1 MKKSLLTMFVFL
13 LSISLAVAAPVD
25 EQKARQLASDFLGSL
40 RPQITRSV
48 SEGAELTRA
57 VTGVADGNDAAF
69 YVFNS
74 DCSFVII
81 SADDRTP
88 AVLGYSENGVYDK
101 NNVPDGLKAMLGWL
115 QSSVRNYTPTTRGE
129 VPTHDAIKPLLTT
142 KWNQHSPYNLFCP
155 YDEVNDAPSVTG
167 CVATAM
173 AQIMKYHEWPSAYD
187 WSLMKDEYDS
197 GDESAAAQEVAK
209 VMKDAGESVYMKY
222 SANGSFANADGISEA
237 FRNTFGYSISTEL
250 VSRAYFT
257 AQEWDELIYSNL
269 ENKMPVYY
277 GGTAI
282 DIDDSK
288 GYLQGVEAGHG
299 FVVDGY
305 DGKGLYHVNW
315 GWGGLSDGFFL
326 LSLLDPDNQGAGGTS
341 GSEGYTIRASAVVGI
356 KPVKPTEKAV
366 TTRRLRASSFSVV
379 DGQTT
384 LSRSSTSEDFP
395 SFKTKIGIG
404 NFITGSED
412 GTFDVG
418 LLLCKG
424 NELLSLLDSKSSTDF
439 PKDKGFLF
447 NLESKIGKG
456 LSNGTY
462 QLRAV
467 CRESGKEDWV
477 FCQLATSCY
486 VEAVVNDLSLTLAVR
501 GIDND
506 GVAKFTANSKEISSN
521 PCERRPI
528 TFKLNLTDLNKESN
542 SPIYLWGNED
552 PMNTVLLAGIGSNL
566 DPGET
571 GDVEIHYTPQ
581 RSGDF
586 TFYISGSATDYTESL
601 VETFEVNVAARVP
614 YDLVVDVALD
624 VKDADSE
631 NKVAGTA
638 LEGVAKIK
646 NNSSEAYQDPVR
658 IWLLKEN
665 PSTGEFNSVTRV
677 VRSADI
683 PVGET
688 AEVPFE
694 FYDLKTDVNYAL
706 VVQMY
711 ENTDWKFVNFVNGGI
726 PQSAIF
732 MLVDATGIQSIQSDA
747 PDAEVYNLNGVFM
760 GKASDLKSLPK
771 GLYIINKKK
780 VVNN

>member
-1 MKKSLLTMFVFL
+1 MKKSLLTMFVSLF
-13 LSISLAVAAPVD
+13 SIILAVAAPVD
-25 EQKARQLASDFLGSL
+25 EQKARQLASDFLSNMNPHG
-40 RPQITRSV
+40 TRSAN
-48 SEGAELTRA
+48 AELTRA
-57 VTGVADGNDAAF
+57 VTGVADGNDAAI

-74 DCSFVII
+74 DNSFVII

-88 AVLGYSENGVYDK
+88 AVLGYSDHGVYDMK
-101 NNVPDGLKAMLGWL
+101 KAPDGLKAMLGWL
-115 QSSVRNYTPTTRGE
+115 QASVRNYSTTRGE
-129 VPTHDAIKPLLTT
+129 VSIHDAIKPLLTT

-209 VMKDAGESVYMKY
+209 VMYDAGASVYMKY

-282 DIDDSK
+282 DINDSE

-341 GSEGYTIRASAVVGI
+341 GSEGYTIRASAIVGI

-384 LSRSSTSEDFP
+384 LSRSSSSEDFP

-424 NELLSLLDSKSSTDF
+424 NELLSLLDSKSSEDF

-462 QLRAV
+462 QLRAI

-486 VEAVVNDLSLTLAVR
+486 VEAVVNDLSLTLVVR
-501 GIDND
+501 GMDND
-506 GVAKFTANSKEISSN
+506 GVAKFTANSKEISSD

-528 TFKLNLTDLNKESN
+528 TFKLNLTDQNKESN

-552 PMNTVLLAGIGSNL
+552 PEKTVLLAGIGSNL

-614 YDLVVDVALD
+614 YDLDVEVALE
-624 VKDADSE
+624 VEGADSE
-631 NKVAGTA
+631 HKVPGTA

-665 PSTGEFNSVTRV
+665 PSTGKFNSVTRL

-683 PVGET
+683 PVGAT

-694 FYDLKTDVNYAL
+694 FYDLKTDVEYAL
-706 VVQMY
+706 VIEMY
-711 ENTDWKFVNFVNGGI
+711 EKKDWKEVNLVNGGI
-726 PQSAIF
+726 PASAIF
-732 MLVDATGIQSIQSDA
+732 ILVDATGIQSIQSDA

>member
-1 MKKSLLTMFVFL
+1 MKKSLLTMFVSLF
-13 LSISLAVAAPVD
+13 SIILAVAAPVD
-25 EQKARQLASDFLGSL
+25 EQKARQLASDFLSNMNPHG
-40 RPQITRSV
+40 TRSAN
-48 SEGAELTRA
+48 AELTRA
-57 VTGVADGNDAAF
+57 VTGVADGKDAAI

-74 DCSFVII
+74 EESFVII

-88 AVLGYSENGVYDK
+88 AVLGYSDHGAYDMK
-101 NNVPDGLKAMLGWL
+101 KAPDGLKAMLGWL
-115 QSSVRNYTPTTRGE
+115 QASVRNYSTTRGD
-129 VPTHDAIKPLLTT
+129 VKIHDAIKPLLTT
-142 KWNQHSPYNLFCP
+142 KWNQHSPYNLLCP
-155 YDEVNDAPSVTG
+155 YDAENDALSVTG

-173 AQIMKYHEWPSAYD
+173 AQIMKYHEYPSAYN

-197 GDESAAAQEVAK
+197 DDESAAAQEVAK

-257 AQEWDELIYSNL
+257 AQEWDDLIYSNL

-282 DIDDSK
+282 DINDSE
-288 GYLQGVEAGHG
+288 GYLQGVEGGHG
-299 FVVDGY
+299 FIVDGY

-326 LSLLDPDNQGAGGTS
+326 LSLLNPENQGAGGTS
-341 GSEGYTIRASAVVGI
+341 GSEGYTIRVSAIVGI

-366 TTRRLRASSFSVV
+366 SARRLRTGSFSLV
-379 DGQTT
+379 DGKTT
-384 LSRSSTSEDFP
+384 LTRSSASEDFP
-395 SFKTKIGIG
+395 SFKIKIGFG

-412 GTFDVG
+412 GKFDVG

-424 NELLSLLDSKSSTDF
+424 NELLSFLDSKSSEDF

-462 QLRAV
+462 QLRAI

-486 VEAVVNDLSLTLAVR
+486 VEAVVNDLSLTLVVR
-501 GIDND
+501 GIGND
-506 GVAKFTANSKEISSN
+506 GVAKFTANSKEISSD

-528 TFKLNLTDLNKESN
+528 TFKLNLTDQNKESN

-552 PMNTVLLAGIGSNL
+552 PEKTVLLAGIGSNL

-586 TFYISGSATDYTESL
+586 TFYISGSAEDYTESL

-614 YDLVVDVALD
+614 YDLDVEVALE
-624 VKDADSE
+624 VEDADPE

-665 PSTGEFNSVTRV
+665 PSTGKFNSVTRL

-683 PVGET
+683 PVGAT

-694 FYDLKTDVNYAL
+694 FYDLKTDVEYAL
-706 VVQMY
+706 VIEMY
-711 ENTDWKFVNFVNGGI
+711 EKKDWKEVNLVNGGI
-726 PQSAIF
+726 PASAIF
-732 MLVDATGIQSIQSDA
+732 TLVDATGIQSIQSDA

>member
-1 MKKSLLTMFVFL
+1 MKKSLLTMFVSLF
-13 LSISLAVAAPVD
+13 SIILAVAAPVD
-25 EQKARQLASDFLGSL
+25 EQKARQLASDFLSNMSPHG
-40 RPQITRSV
+40 TRSGN
-48 SEGAELTRA
+48 SELTRA
-57 VTGVADGNDAAF
+57 VTGVADGNDAAI

-74 DCSFVII
+74 DNSFVII

-88 AVLGYSENGVYDK
+88 AVLGYSDHGVYDMK
-101 NNVPDGLKAMLGWL
+101 KAPDGLKAMLGWL
-115 QSSVRNYTPTTRGE
+115 QASVRNYSTTRGE
-129 VPTHDAIKPLLTT
+129 VSIHDAIKPLLTT
-142 KWNQHSPYNLFCP
+142 KWNQHSPYNLLCP
-155 YDEVNDAPSVTG
+155 YDAENDALSVTG

-277 GGTAI
+277 GGTAV

-384 LSRSSTSEDFP
+384 LSRSSSSEDFP

-506 GVAKFTANSKEISSN
+506 GVAKFTANSKEISSD

-528 TFKLNLTDLNKESN
+528 TFKLNLTDQNKESN

-552 PMNTVLLAGIGSNL
+552 PEKTVLLAGIGSNL

-586 TFYISGSATDYTESL
+586 TFYISGSAEDYTESL

-614 YDLVVDVALD
+614 YDLDVEVALE
-624 VKDADSE
+624 VEDADPE

-665 PSTGEFNSVTRV
+665 PSTGKFNSVTRL

-688 AEVPFE
+688 TEIPFE
-694 FYDLKTDVNYAL
+694 FYDLKTDVEYAL
-706 VVQMY
+706 LVQMY
-711 ENTDWKFVNFVNGGI
+711 ENTDWKDVNLVNGGI
-726 PQSAIF
+726 PASAIF
-732 MLVDATGIQSIQSDA
+732 TLVDATGIQSIQSDA

>member
-1 MKKSLLTMFVFL
+1 MKKSLLTMFVSLF
-13 LSISLAVAAPVD
+13 SIILAVAAPVD
-25 EQKARQLASDFLGSL
+25 EQKARQLASDFLSNMNPHG
-40 RPQITRSV
+40 TRSGNV
-48 SEGAELTRA
+48 ELTRA
-57 VTGVADGNDAAF
+57 VTGVADGNDAAI

-74 DCSFVII
+74 DESFVII

-88 AVLGYSENGVYDK
+88 AVLGYSDHGSYDMK
-101 NNVPDGLKAMLGWL
+101 KAPDGLKAMLGWF
-115 QSSVRNYTPTTRGE
+115 QASVRNYSTTRGE
-129 VPTHDAIKPLLTT
+129 VAIHDAIKPLLTT
-142 KWNQHSPYNLFCP
+142 KWNQHSPYNLLCP
-155 YDEVNDAPSVTG
+155 YDDKNDAPSVTG

-173 AQIMKYHEWPSAYD
+173 AQIMKYHEYPSAYD

-209 VMKDAGESVYMKY
+209 VMKDAGASVYMKY
-222 SANGSFANADGISEA
+222 SAIVSSASVDGISEA

-288 GYLQGVEAGHG
+288 DYLQGVEAGHG

-341 GSEGYTIRASAVVGI
+341 GSEGYTIKASAIVGI

-384 LSRSSTSEDFP
+384 LSRSSSSEDFP

-439 PKDKGFLF
+439 PKGKGYFID
-447 NLESKIGKG
+447 LESKIGKG

-486 VEAVVNDLSLTLAVR
+486 VEAVVNDKSLT
-501 GIDND
+501 
-506 GVAKFTANSKEISSN
+506 FQTE
-521 PCERRPI
+521 P
-528 TFKLNLTDLNKESN
+528 
-542 SPIYLWGNED
+542 Y
-552 PMNTVLLAGIGSNL
+552 
-566 DPGET
+566 
-571 GDVEIHYTPQ
+571 
-581 RSGDF
+581 RS
-586 TFYISGSATDYTESL
+586 E
-601 VETFEVNVAARVP
+601 
-614 YDLVVDVALD
+614 
-624 VKDADSE
+624 
-631 NKVAGTA
+631 
-638 LEGVAKIK
+638 
-646 NNSSEAYQDPVR
+646 
-658 IWLLKEN
+658 
-665 PSTGEFNSVTRV
+665 
-677 VRSADI
+677 
-683 PVGET
+683 
-688 AEVPFE
+688 
-694 FYDLKTDVNYAL
+694 
-706 VVQMY
+706 
-711 ENTDWKFVNFVNGGI
+711 
-726 PQSAIF
+726 
-732 MLVDATGIQSIQSDA
+732 
-747 PDAEVYNLNGVFM
+747 
-760 GKASDLKSLPK
+760 
-771 GLYIINKKK
+771 
-780 VVNN
+780 

>member
-1 MKKSLLTMFVFL
+1 MKKSLLTMFVSLF
-13 LSISLAVAAPVD
+13 SIILAVAAPVD
-25 EQKARQLASDFLGSL
+25 EQKARQLASEFLSSKS
-40 RPQITRSV
+40 PHATRS
-48 SEGAELTRA
+48 ANQELTRA
-57 VTGVADGNDAAF
+57 VTGVADGNDAAI

-74 DCSFVII
+74 DESFVII

-88 AVLGYSENGVYDK
+88 AVLGYSDHGAYDMK
-101 NNVPDGLKAMLGWL
+101 KAPDGLKAMLGWF
-115 QSSVRNYTPTTRGE
+115 QASVRNYSTTRGE
-129 VPTHDAIKPLLTT
+129 VAIHDAIKPLLTT
-142 KWNQHSPYNLFCP
+142 KWNQHSPYNLLCP
-155 YDEVNDAPSVTG
+155 YDEKNDAPSVTG

-173 AQIMKYHEWPSAYD
+173 AQIMRYHEYPSAYN
-187 WSLMKDEYDS
+187 WSLMKDDYDS

-209 VMKDAGESVYMKY
+209 VMKDAGASVYMKY
-222 SANGSFANADGISEA
+222 SAIVSSANVDGISEA

-277 GGTAI
+277 SGTAV

-341 GSEGYTIRASAVVGI
+341 GSEGYTIKASAIVGI

-384 LSRSSTSEDFP
+384 LTRSSSSEDFP
-395 SFKTKIGIG
+395 SFKTKIEIG

-439 PKDKGFLF
+439 PKGTGYLID
-447 NLESKIGKG
+447 LESKIGKG

-486 VEAVVNDLSLTLAVR
+486 VEAVVNDLSLTLVVR

-528 TFKLNLTDLNKESN
+528 TFKLNLTDLNEK
-542 SPIYLWGNED
+542 
-552 PMNTVLLAGIGSNL
+552 TVLLAGIGSNL

-665 PSTGEFNSVTRV
+665 PSTGKYNSVTHV
-677 VRSADI
+677 VRPADI

-694 FYDLKTDVNYAL
+694 FYDLKTDVKYAL
-706 VVQMY
+706 VVEMY

-726 PQSAIF
+726 PESIIY

-747 PDAEVYNLNGVFM
+747 PDAEVYNLNGVRL
-760 GKASDLKSLPK
+760 GKASDLKNLPK
-771 GLYIINKKK
+771 GVYIINKKK

>member
-1 MKKSLLTMFVFL
+1 MKKSLLTMFVSLF
-13 LSISLAVAAPVD
+13 SIILAVAAPVD
-25 EQKARQLASDFLGSL
+25 EQKARQLASDFLSNMNPHG
-40 RPQITRSV
+40 TRSGN
-48 SEGAELTRA
+48 SELTRA
-57 VTGVADGNDAAF
+57 VTGVADGNDAAI

-74 DCSFVII
+74 DNSFVII

-88 AVLGYSENGVYDK
+88 AVLGYSDHGVYDMK
-101 NNVPDGLKAMLGWL
+101 KAPDGLKAMLGWL
-115 QSSVRNYTPTTRGE
+115 QASVRNYSTTRGE
-129 VPTHDAIKPLLTT
+129 VSIHDAIKPLLTT

-167 CVATAM
+167 CAATAM

-326 LSLLDPDNQGAGGTS
+326 LSLLNPENQGAGGTS
-341 GSEGYTIRASAVVGI
+341 GSEGYTIRVSAIVGI

-366 TTRRLRASSFSVV
+366 SARRLRASSFSVV

-506 GVAKFTANSKEISSN
+506 GVAKFTANSKEISSD

-528 TFKLNLTDLNKESN
+528 TFKLNLTDQNKESN

-552 PMNTVLLAGIGSNL
+552 PEKTVLLAGIGTNL

-614 YDLVVDVALD
+614 YDLDVEVALE
-624 VKDADSE
+624 VEDADPE

-711 ENTDWKFVNFVNGGI
+711 ENTDWKFVNLVNGGI

>member
-1 MKKSLLTMFVFL
+1 MKKFLLTTFL
-13 LSISLAVAAPVD
+13 FHFSIILAVAAPVD
-25 EQKARQLASDFLGSL
+25 EQKARQLASEFLSSKS
-40 RPQITRSV
+40 PHATRS
-48 SEGAELTRA
+48 ANQELTRA
-57 VTGVADGNDAAF
+57 VTGVADGNDAAI

-74 DCSFVII
+74 DNSFVII

-88 AVLGYSENGVYDK
+88 AVLGYSDHGVYDMK
-101 NNVPDGLKAMLGWL
+101 KAPDGLKAMLGWF
-115 QSSVRNYTPTTRGE
+115 QASVRNYSTTRGE
-129 VPTHDAIKPLLTT
+129 VAIHDAIKPLLTT
-142 KWNQHSPYNLFCP
+142 KWDQHSPYNLLCP
-155 YDEVNDAPSVTG
+155 YDDKNDAPSVTG

-173 AQIMKYHEWPSAYD
+173 AQIMKYHEYPSAYN
-187 WSLMKDEYDS
+187 WSLMKDDYES
-197 GDESAAAQEVAK
+197 GDESEAAQEVAK
-209 VMKDAGESVYMKY
+209 VMKDAGASVYMEY
-222 SANGSFANADGISEA
+222 SANGSFANVDGISEA

-282 DIDDSK
+282 DINDSE
-288 GYLQGVEAGHG
+288 GYLQGVEGGHG
-299 FVVDGY
+299 FIVDGY

-326 LSLLDPDNQGAGGTS
+326 LSLLNPENQGAGGTS
-341 GSEGYTIRASAVVGI
+341 GSEGYTIKASAIVGI

-384 LSRSSTSEDFP
+384 LSRSSSSEDFP

-439 PKDKGFLF
+439 PKGKGYFID
-447 NLESKIGKG
+447 LESKIGKG

-486 VEAVVNDLSLTLAVR
+486 VEAVVNDLSLTLVVR
-501 GIDND
+501 GVDND
-506 GVAKFTANSKEISSN
+506 GVAKFTANSKKISSD

-528 TFKLNLTDLNKESN
+528 TFKLNLTDQNKESN

-552 PMNTVLLAGIGSNL
+552 PEKTVLLAGIGSNL

-586 TFYISGSATDYTESL
+586 TFYISGSAKDYTESL
-601 VETFEVNVAARVP
+601 VETFEVKVAARTP
-614 YDLVVDVALD
+614 YDLVVDVALE
-624 VKDADSE
+624 VEDADSE

-665 PSTGEFNSVTRV
+665 PSTGKFNSVTRL

-694 FYDLKTDVNYAL
+694 FYDLKTGVKYAL
-706 VVQMY
+706 VVEMF
-711 ENTDWKFVNFVNGGI
+711 ENTDWKEVNLVNGGI

-760 GKASDLKSLPK
+760 GKASDLKNLPK
-771 GLYIINKKK
+771 GVYIINKKK

>member
-1 MKKSLLTMFVFL
+1 MKKSLLTMFVSLF
-13 LSISLAVAAPVD
+13 SIILAVAAPVD
-25 EQKARQLASDFLGSL
+25 EQKARQLASDFLSNMSPHG
-40 RPQITRSV
+40 TRSGNV
-48 SEGAELTRA
+48 ELTRA
-57 VTGVADGNDAAF
+57 VTGVADGNDAAI

-74 DCSFVII
+74 DNSFVII

-88 AVLGYSENGVYDK
+88 AVLGYSDHGAYDMK
-101 NNVPDGLKAMLGWL
+101 KAPDGLKAMLGWF
-115 QSSVRNYTPTTRGE
+115 QASVRNYSTTRGE
-129 VPTHDAIKPLLTT
+129 VSKHAAIKPLLTT
-142 KWNQHSPYNLFCP
+142 KWNQHSPYNLLCP
-155 YDEVNDAPSVTG
+155 YDAENDALSVTG

-173 AQIMKYHEWPSAYD
+173 AQIMKYHEYPSAYD

-209 VMKDAGESVYMKY
+209 VMKDAGASVYMEY
-222 SANGSFANADGISEA
+222 SAIVSSANVDGISEA

-277 GGTAI
+277 SGTAI

-341 GSEGYTIRASAVVGI
+341 GSEGYTIRASAIVGI

-384 LSRSSTSEDFP
+384 LSRSSSSEDFP

-424 NELLSLLDSKSSTDF
+424 NELLSLLDSKSSKDF
-439 PKDKGFLF
+439 PKGTGYLID
-447 NLESKIGKG
+447 LESKIGKG

-486 VEAVVNDLSLTLAVR
+486 VEAVVNDLSLTLVVR

-506 GVAKFTANSKEISSN
+506 GVAKFTANSKEISSD

-552 PMNTVLLAGIGSNL
+552 PMNTVLLAGKGSNL

-711 ENTDWKFVNFVNGGI
+711 ENTDWKFVNFVNGRI